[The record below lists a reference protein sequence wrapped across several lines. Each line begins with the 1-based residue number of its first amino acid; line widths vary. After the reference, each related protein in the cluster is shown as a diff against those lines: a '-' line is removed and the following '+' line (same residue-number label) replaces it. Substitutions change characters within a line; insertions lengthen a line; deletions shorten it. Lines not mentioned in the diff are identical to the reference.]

1 MTTSR
6 ALLPVLVLAA
16 PAWLMVAAFGQ
27 QAAPAPDVIAV
38 QASRPGADIAPTM
51 FGVFYEDINFAAD
64 GGLYPERIK
73 NRSFEFDEPL
83 AGWAKRFMSDGELV
97 IRTDRPL
104 NANNLHYLRV
114 RVHAPGGGFVVS
126 NTGFRGIGIQAGA
139 EYVVSASARA
149 VGVGPRSVRVTLN
162 DERGGL
168 LGQASLGGFTSEW
181 KRYEATITPTATT
194 AQARFQVVIDQA
206 GDVDLDMVSLF
217 PKETWNGRP
226 NGLRKDLVQLLAD
239 LKPGFIRF
247 PGGCIVEG
255 RRLAL
260 RYQWKKTVGD
270 VAERRGLINRWADEN
285 ERIAPDYYQSFGLGF
300 FEYFQ
305 LAEDIGASPL
315 PILNCGMA
323 CQFNSGELAEA
334 EQLDEYIQD
343 ALDLIEFANG
353 PTSGRWGGLR
363 ASMGHPAPF
372 GLKMIGVGNE
382 QWGPRYIERYER
394 FAAALKAKHP
404 EVLLVSSAGPSAAG
418 AQFEFLWGKLRELK
432 ADFVDEHYYMPPA
445 WFLANAA
452 RYDKYERSGPKVF
465 AGEYAAHAT
474 DPGRPGRRNNWQAAL
489 AEAAFMTGLERNAD
503 VVRLAS
509 YAPLLAHVDAW
520 QWAPD
525 LIWFDNLRSFGTPS
539 YYVQKIFGTNTGT
552 RIVPVTIDGEVAAAR
567 HGLYAS
573 ASLDG
578 RTNEIV
584 VKVVNSE
591 AVTKSVRLAVEGAA
605 TRGDARMTALA
616 SADLQAEN
624 SLDQPTRVAPVESRV
639 ALGAAELHLELQPQ
653 SVTIVRLPK
662 GR

>member
-149 VGVGPRSVRVTLN
+149 VGAGPRSVRVTLN